1 MNQSTTQMEPLELLI
16 LMALKQHCKIF
27 FLLMTV
33 LSKLVNKRYKDI
45 EILQVFD
52 AEGEITSYI
61 RSVGSDIYPHFFG
74 PG

>member
-1 MNQSTTQMEPLELLI
+1 
-16 LMALKQHCKIF
+16 MALKQHCKIF

-52 AEGEITSYI
+52 AEGKITTYF
-61 RSVGSDIYPHFFG
+61 REVDKQVFPHFFG